1 MIEDILHRLT
11 QGETLHEYPAQLRCK
26 DGSIRDVLINSNVL
40 WEDNRFVHTR
50 CFTRDITER
59 KKIEEDVRRRTA
71 QFETLLNEAP
81 LGVYLVDGNFRIR
94 QVNPM
99 ALHAFGDIPDLIGR
113 DFAEVIRTY
122 GRKHMLKKSLN
133 GSTTR
138 SKRASLTSFPSVSRS
153 ALTAR

>member
-1 MIEDILHRLT
+1 MLGYAREEFIGRHIAEFHSERPVIEDILSRLA

-26 DGSIRDVLINSNVL
+26 DGSIRDVLINSNVF

-81 LGVYLVDGNFRIR
+81 L
-94 QVNPM
+94 
-99 ALHAFGDIPDLIGR
+99 A
-113 DFAEVIRTY
+113 
-122 GRKHMLKKSLN
+122 
-133 GSTTR
+133 ST
-138 SKRASLTSFPSVSRS
+138 
-153 ALTAR
+153 